1 MVVAAA
7 EHDLKHL
14 KSYMKDI
21 YEETELL
28 LAPAQTIIR
37 YEPMGVVGIFS
48 AWNYPVMTSLKP
60 LI

>member
-1 MVVAAA
+1 MKRELLDAIFEDLGRSANASASEYQMVLVAA

-28 LAPAQTIIR
+28 LAPA
-37 YEPMGVVGIFS
+37 
-48 AWNYPVMTSLKP
+48 
-60 LI
+60 